1 MPRFPSYASHAEG
14 LSDQVFGQLIQ
25 RSQSRKGLV
34 YPLHVGD
41 TYLDPIPEAQAEAQR
56 SSHYSR
62 LHNYSPV
69 QGEPELLDAILDK
82 LKRRHGVTL
91 ARDNVQVMS
100 GATSGL
106 GVLACALLQAGDEV
120 LLPAPFWPLIR
131 GAVKLRGATP
141 VEVPFYTELGKPHAD
156 PVAML
161 ERAVTERTVALY
173 LNSPHNPTGVTL
185 DDETVTRL
193 IELARRHD
201 LWVLTDEVYED
212 LWYSEPPTGIWT
224 RPELQGRVIAT
235 HSVSKAYG
243 LAGARVG
250 FTHGPAEIMQIV
262 RGVQTFYTYC
272 APRPMQ
278 LGAARAL
285 ALGDGWLADARARYG
300 LAARTAANALG
311 VPAPQGGTFLFFDLS
326 PYVGPGESVMQLLE
340 RCVDAG
346 VMLTPGSAS
355 GQAFESWA
363 RLCFTA
369 VPQSDLE
376 DALSRLR
383 GVLGR

>member
-1 MPRFPSYASHAEG
+1 
-14 LSDQVFGQLIQ
+14 
-25 RSQSRKGLV
+25 
-34 YPLHVGD
+34 
-41 TYLDPIPEAQAEAQR
+41 
-56 SSHYSR
+56 
-62 LHNYSPV
+62 
-69 QGEPELLDAILDK
+69 
-82 LKRRHGVTL
+82 
-91 ARDNVQVMS
+91 VQVMS

-106 GVLACALLQAGDEV
+106 GVLACVLLQPGDEV
-120 LLPAPFWPLIR
+120 LIPAPFWPLIR

-141 VEVPFYTELGKPHAD
+141 VEVPFYTELGKPQAD

-173 LNSPHNPTGVTL
+173 INSPHNPTGVTL
-185 DDETVTRL
+185 DEDTVTRL
-193 IELARRHD
+193 IELALRHD

-212 LWYSEPPTGIWT
+212 LWYSAPPTGIWT
-224 RPELQGRVIAT
+224 WPELQGRVIAT

-250 FTHGPAEIMQIV
+250 FTHGPAEIMQVV

-285 ALGDGWLADARARYG
+285 TLGDGWLADARARYAR
-300 LAARTAANALG
+300 AARTAADALG
-311 VPAPQGGTFLFFDLS
+311 VPAPQGGTFLFFDAS
-326 PYVGPGESVMQLLE
+326 PYVRPGGSVMQLLE

-355 GQAFESWA
+355 GQAFESWV

-369 VPQSDLE
+369 VRESDLE

-383 GVLGR
+383 RVLGR